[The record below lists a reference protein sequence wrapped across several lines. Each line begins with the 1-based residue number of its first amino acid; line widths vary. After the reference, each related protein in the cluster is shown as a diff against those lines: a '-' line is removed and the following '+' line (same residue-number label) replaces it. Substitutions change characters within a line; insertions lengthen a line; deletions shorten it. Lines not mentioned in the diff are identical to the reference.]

1 MSILRSSHCIVII
14 FLFSLAA
21 IEINIYIYIYV
32 YICYCFSSYVVSNCS
47 FILVDDFDGAP
58 GGSVLKTRP
67 ATQETQV
74 RSLGR
79 EDSPGE
85 GNGIRLQ
92 YSCLEKPM
100 DRGAWRAVVH
110 RVTKS
115 QTQLSY

>member
-21 IEINIYIYIYV
+21 IEINKYI

-115 QTQLSY
+115 RTQLSY